1 MKNLIIL
8 RSIFLI
14 TLFLFSVQLKANKYA
29 DTKNSIF
36 DELHYQEVIEVNLVL
51 NKAKIFNNRKNQEKH
66 NAIFS
71 FHNQKGELQTWNI
84 KVEQRGKFR
93 RMKCENL
100 PPLKLNFKNQ
110 DLVEADLTEFNDMKL
125 VTHCVNDQEVAKQ
138 LLAKEYLAYKI
149 YNQITNLSYR
159 VQFVKINYKDVISG
173 NTDTQYGILIEDT
186 AQLRD
191 RIHAEKVENTYN
203 LAPEKYNTNQ
213 IKAVALFNYMIG
225 NSDWSIQ
232 EMRNVK
238 VLISNGQHILIPFD
252 FDFSGL
258 VDAPYVRLRP
268 EHRLA
273 SSRERIFLGFR
284 SDASYL
290 KSARRFLKIKR
301 KAIIKTIKDCSI
313 ISTKNKKEMIRY
325 INSFYDEDKLMKLP
339 FVQ

>member
-110 DLVEADLTEFNDMKL
+110 SK
-125 VTHCVNDQEVAKQ
+125 
-138 LLAKEYLAYKI
+138 YLFKI
-149 YNQITNLSYR
+149 LHVQIYELPRTFR
-159 VQFVKINYKDVISG
+159 KI
-173 NTDTQYGILIEDT
+173 
-186 AQLRD
+186 
-191 RIHAEKVENTYN
+191 
-203 LAPEKYNTNQ
+203 
-213 IKAVALFNYMIG
+213 
-225 NSDWSIQ
+225 
-232 EMRNVK
+232 
-238 VLISNGQHILIPFD
+238 
-252 FDFSGL
+252 
-258 VDAPYVRLRP
+258 
-268 EHRLA
+268 
-273 SSRERIFLGFR
+273 
-284 SDASYL
+284 
-290 KSARRFLKIKR
+290 
-301 KAIIKTIKDCSI
+301 
-313 ISTKNKKEMIRY
+313 
-325 INSFYDEDKLMKLP
+325 LP
-339 FVQ
+339 KCYPPCQ